1 MSRDQ
6 GRCARW
12 LLCLTLSATICL
24 CLQPLL
30 RVQAQTAR
38 NADDRGLDKHK
49 LLRTLGLYCTWP
61 EESFAATQGTFV
73 MAILGDEANPNAVD
87 AHFKRLPPRVKDRK
101 LVIQRISS
109 LKDLPPCQILYLTDS
124 VDQKTALDAVK
135 MLRDK
140 PVLLVGDVSEFT
152 ENGGCTAFELD
163 ESGAVRI
170 KVNVAEVR
178 ARKIGMDVRLS
189 KLAVTKESKE

>member
-1 MSRDQ
+1 MTKLTI
-6 GRCARW
+6 AIA
-12 LLCLTLSATICL
+12 LLAFGCVVVS
-24 CLQPLL
+24 
-30 RVQAQTAR
+30 
-38 NADDRGLDKHK
+38 
-49 LLRTLGLYCTWP
+49 
-61 EESFAATQGTFV
+61 
-73 MAILGDEANPNAVD
+73 
-87 AHFKRLPPRVKDRK
+87 PPSNVAPDPKTEFT
-101 LVIQRISS
+101 